1 MSQTT
6 DNMRVST
13 SVYSENVI
21 RLLKRQSTWNAIGWK
36 QRPQL
41 CVATKNV
48 RYRKQRHFS
57 WSWHCMTGK
66 RWCLKVYSQIRFHC
80 LPVLLSEIV
89 LTMQIWRRWAKYLI
103 SYTNACIKAFGRRF
117 AISTKEAYSYLR
129 KYRGFQEIRIM
140 RNHIFPSSNLH
151 MNYEPCERKT
161 PAPSKETLDIK

>member
-1 MSQTT
+1 M
-6 DNMRVST
+6 
-13 SVYSENVI
+13 
-21 RLLKRQSTWNAIGWK
+21 
-36 QRPQL
+36 
-41 CVATKNV
+41 
-48 RYRKQRHFS
+48 
-57 WSWHCMTGK
+57 
-66 RWCLKVYSQIRFHC
+66 
-80 LPVLLSEIV
+80 
-89 LTMQIWRRWAKYLI
+89 I